1 MEPISTP
8 HNLRTSREKDKDT
21 SSSGNEKANHGGDE
35 KGVKTSRTTRY
46 KDKFTALR
54 DKYEHIIMQQQNYHR
69 DLENAN
75 AKMKKMQEEIDL
87 LLEALMPT
95 TPPAPS
101 TSYFDRPTENH
112 GRLHDMNSET
122 QTESLSQVA
131 SREPAAIRDNLRSTR
146 PQANGKTNGNI
157 TNGAQ
162 RYSAESEL
170 EPTSLYLPR
179 ESIGRIPIL

>member
-1 MEPISTP
+1 MEPISAT
-8 HNLRTSREKDKDT
+8 HNLRASREKDKDN
-21 SSSGNEKANHGGDE
+21 SPSGNEKANHGGDE

-101 TSYFDRPTENH
+101 TSYIDRPTENH
-112 GRLHDMNSET
+112 GRLHDMNSDT
-122 QTESLSQVA
+122 QMESPSQVA
-131 SREPAAIRDNLRSTR
+131 SREHPAIRDNLRSTR
-146 PQANGKTNGNI
+146 PQANGKTNGNM

-162 RYSAESEL
+162 RYSAEPEL
-170 EPTSLYLPR
+170 EPTTLYLPR
-179 ESIGRIPIL
+179 ESNGRIPIL

>member
-8 HNLRTSREKDKDT
+8 HNLRTSRDKDKDN
-21 SSSGNEKANHGGDE
+21 SPSGNEKANHGGDE
-35 KGVKTSRTTRY
+35 KGVK
-46 KDKFTALR
+46 
-54 DKYEHIIMQQQNYHR
+54 QQQNYHR

-101 TSYFDRPTENH
+101 TSYFDRPTEHH

-122 QTESLSQVA
+122 QMESPSQVVP
-131 SREPAAIRDNLRSTR
+131 REHPAIRDNLRPTR
-146 PQANGKTNGNI
+146 PQANGNTNGNM

-162 RYSAESEL
+162 RYSAEPEL
-170 EPTSLYLPR
+170 EPTTLYPR
-179 ESIGRIPIL
+179 ESNGRIPIL